1 MEQKF
6 ELNAVVELFGHQ
18 RIAGRVSEQ
27 SIGVATFIRID
38 VPETTQQP
46 KFTRIVNPSAIYAI
60 NPVTEE
66 VMLQMAEMVTA
77 KPIDSWDIQTMQR
90 KLMAL
95 KESNSKS
102 NDDDFEDGDWF
113 STSQNLKNN
122 K

>member
-102 NDDDFEDGDWF
+102 NDDDFEDGD
-113 STSQNLKNN
+113 
-122 K
+122 

>member
-1 MEQKF
+1 MEPKF

-18 RIAGRVSEQ
+18 RISGKVSEQ
-27 SIGVATFIRID
+27 SIGVATFVRID

-66 VMLQMAEMVTA
+66 VMLQMAEMITA
-77 KPIDSWDIQTMQR
+77 KPIDSWDIRTMQS

-95 KESNSKS
+95 KE
-102 NDDDFEDGDWF
+102 
-113 STSQNLKNN
+113 NN
-122 K
+122 NQTEYDE

>member
-66 VMLQMAEMVTA
+66 VMLQMSEMVTA

-102 NDDDFEDGDWF
+102 NDDDFEDGD
-113 STSQNLKNN
+113 
-122 K
+122 

>member
-46 KFTRIVNPSAIYAI
+46 KFTRIVNTSAIYAI

-102 NDDDFEDGDWF
+102 NDDDFEDGD
-113 STSQNLKNN
+113 
-122 K
+122 